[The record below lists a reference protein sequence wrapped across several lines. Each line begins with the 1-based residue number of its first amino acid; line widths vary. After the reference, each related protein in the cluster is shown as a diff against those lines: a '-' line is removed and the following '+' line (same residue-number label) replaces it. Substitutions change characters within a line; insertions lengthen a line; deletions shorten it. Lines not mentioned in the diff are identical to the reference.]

1 MKRAHGL
8 GLALAAC
15 AALAVAPG
23 ARTAEETRSATEPR
37 SVDGQQIFVR
47 WCVPCHG
54 AGPGHPGTQA
64 LAVKYHGNPPA
75 VLEERSD
82 LTAEVVRYYV
92 RHGISVMAPFRKTE
106 ISDEELDALASWLG
120 RLHATAPATP

>member
-1 MKRAHGL
+1 MTRAHGL

-15 AALAVAPG
+15 AALATAPG
-23 ARTAEETRSATEPR
+23 ARAAEEGRSA
-37 SVDGQQIFVR
+37 DGQQIFVR

-64 LAVKYHGNPPA
+64 LAVKYHGIPPA
-75 VLEERSD
+75 ALEERSD
-82 LTAEVVRYYV
+82 LTAEVVKYYV

-106 ISDEELDALASWLG
+106 ISDEELDTLANWLT
-120 RLHATAPATP
+120 RPRAAAQVTP

>member
-15 AALAVAPG
+15 AALAAAPG
-23 ARTAEETRSATEPR
+23 ARAAEEGRGA
-37 SVDGQQIFVR
+37 DGQQIFVR

-75 VLEERSD
+75 ALEERSD
-82 LTAEVVRYYV
+82 LTAEVVKYYV

-106 ISDEELDALASWLG
+106 IGDEELDALASWLT
-120 RLHATAPATP
+120 RPRATAPVTP

>member
-1 MKRAHGL
+1 MTRAHGL

-15 AALAVAPG
+15 AALAAAPG
-23 ARTAEETRSATEPR
+23 AGAAEEGRSA
-37 SVDGQQIFVR
+37 DGQQIFVL
-47 WCVPCHG
+47 WCMPCHG

-75 VLEERSD
+75 ALEERSD
-82 LTAEVVRYYV
+82 LTAEVVKYYV

-106 ISDEELDALASWLG
+106 ISDEELDTLASWLT
-120 RLHATAPATP
+120 RPRATAQAPP